1 MYLSCSLMNSIKHI
15 VVSLITLIIGP
26 LCNGRSQTVCSATC
40 RPRTLSSQFPW
51 NHPPPPFCQDRLLH
65 TIPSKE
71 TYFVLTDNNNK
82 KVLLCLL
89 NWRTTDLVCD
99 LSQLATSNHP
109 ISPPLCEC
117 GGVRLCF
124 IVPRHRHTWMGP
136 DFGRVVAPAHGV
148 L

>member
-1 MYLSCSLMNSIKHI
+1 MNSIKHI

-99 LSQLATSNHP
+99 LSQLATLSNHQFQY
-109 ISPPLCEC
+109 PLP
-117 GGVRLCF
+117 GVHAGASACVVVV
-124 IVPRHRHTWMGP
+124 VPRHRGQNCPHSNQAETTRP
-136 DFGRVVAPAHGV
+136 